1 LRLNPEV
8 ENKRTHARARAF
20 RVMNNSDLINFFWQE
35 FCRTANVNS
44 ETPYQVWFFGNTSEM
59 ARELA
64 ELVISGKKT
73 ATASLVEFN
82 ETHPESAPVENGFSV
97 VTDFEGNPLCVIQ
110 TNEIRHL
117 PFTEVDAQFAFD
129 EGEGD
134 QTLRYWCEVHQQY
147 FTKEAKEFNLEF
159 NENSL
164 IACERFRL
172 LFSK

>member
-1 LRLNPEV
+1 M
-8 ENKRTHARARAF
+8 NKASEQFWLDFCET
-20 RVMNNSDLINFFWQE
+20 SGTDLQ
-35 FCRTANVNS
+35 
-44 ETPYQVWFFGNTSEM
+44 TPYQVWYFGNTSEM

-82 ETHPESAPVENGFSV
+82 ETHYESAPIENGFSV
-97 VTDFEGNPLCVIQ
+97 VTDFEGSPLCIIQ
-110 TNEIRHL
+110 TTEIRHL
-117 PFTEVDAQFAFD
+117 PFNEVDAKFAFD

-134 QTLRYWCEVHQQY
+134 QTLEYWREIHRRY

-159 NENSL
+159 DENSP
-164 IACERFRL
+164 ICCERFRL